1 MREDLLFT
9 PPDFS
14 DEKYASSKDVSTAE
28 VIKDGVSPQGFYL
41 SQPQPTTR

>member
-14 DEKYASSKDVSTAE
+14 DEKYASSKDVSTVE
-28 VIKDGVSPQGFYL
+28 VKKDGVSPQGFYL
-41 SQPQPTTR
+41 TSHMPT